1 MKIGKFKIKRGRVLK
16 VAWASLCLVVL
27 LTMLFSSVYTGF

>member
-1 MKIGKFKIKRGRVLK
+1 MKIGKFKIKRGKLLRT
-16 VAWASLCLVVL
+16 AWASLCLMVL